1 MFPRSMR
8 AFGLAWLTAVTVNI
22 GHNPKA
28 AKIKDSREHTL
39 GYSYEYE
46 YELVYFIRNIRAA
59 ALVGYQ
65 G

>member
-28 AKIKDSREHTL
+28 AKIKDSREHTRTS
-39 GYSYEYE
+39 SYILFVIYR
-46 YELVYFIRNIRAA
+46 IIRAA